1 MKPERLVALAFGVSV
16 LSSLALVI
24 VYVAG
29 GDAQVEGLLLGLALG
44 GLGTGVVVWATRLLH
59 EDVVI
64 EERGQLS
71 SEAARSEAAEA
82 LDEPDLTRRSMLVRM
97 LIGASGTLAAALA
110 IPALSLGPRPGQS
123 LFRTQWIAGK
133 RLVDLDG
140 NPVRPEQVQA
150 GAVQTV
156 FPEGEVG
163 AADAQTVLLKVDP
176 AALQLPEGR
185 EEWAPE
191 GVLGYSKICTH
202 AGCPVGLYRAES
214 HELLCPCHQS
224 TFDVLRGAEPT
235 FGPADRPLPQL
246 PIEVDDEG
254 FLVATG
260 DFSEPVGPGFWNL
273 QSDEGEDQAS

>member
-1 MKPERLVALAFGVSV
+1 MALAFGVSV